1 MGRILEGEIVDK
13 LQEKL
18 RNVLSE
24 IDGSCDAF
32 FSGYDGMIITRYT
45 NIKTNLD
52 ADLICANF
60 VSVIKIMRESGSL
73 KDIIV
78 SFEKHTLII
87 KVMEDGFVCIII
99 GVDGNLGRAKLEAS
113 KLSKNFLE

>member
-1 MGRILEGEIVDK
+1 MDK

-18 RNVLSE
+18 RKLLTD

-32 FSGYDGMIITRYT
+32 FSGYDGMIIAQHTIT
-45 NIKTNLD
+45 KTNVD
-52 ADLICANF
+52 AELICANF
-60 VSVIKIMRESGSL
+60 VSVIKILRESGSL

-78 SFEKHTLII
+78 TFDKHTLII

-113 KLSKNFLE
+113 KLGKIFLE